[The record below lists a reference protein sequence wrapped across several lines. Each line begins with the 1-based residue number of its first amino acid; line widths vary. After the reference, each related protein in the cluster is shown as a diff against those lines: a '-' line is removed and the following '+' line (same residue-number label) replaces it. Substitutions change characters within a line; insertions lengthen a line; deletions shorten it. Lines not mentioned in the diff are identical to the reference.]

1 MSDAFATILA
11 RLADGARLTAAE
23 AEAAVGPMMDGQVG
37 DAAIG
42 AFLMALRQRGETVD
56 EILGAA
62 RALRSRVTQVTA
74 PEDAIDTC
82 GTGGDGAHTFNIS
95 TAAAFIVAG
104 AGVPVA
110 KHGNRAQSSKC
121 GSADVLEALGL
132 RIDLAPEAVS
142 QCIRDV
148 GLGFMMA
155 PLHHPAMR
163 HVASARK
170 ALGFRTLFNLV
181 GPLANPA
188 GTRRQLIGVFD
199 RRWLVPM
206 AETLQRLG
214 TTRAWIVHGRDGLD
228 EITTTG
234 PTDIAVLDQGRIGE
248 FEIEPAAFGLARATL
263 ADLRGGDARQNADA
277 LTAVLE
283 GAPGAYRDIVLLNAA
298 AALVIAGRATTL
310 DKGLEVAQTSISSGR
325 ARDTLRRLAVLTQAL
340 ARTT

>member
-23 AEAAVGPMMDGQVG
+23 AEAAVGPMMDGQMS

-62 RALRSRVTQVTA
+62 RALRSRVAQVRA
-74 PEDAIDTC
+74 PDDAIDTC

-132 RIDLAPEAVS
+132 RIDLAPDAVG

-148 GLGFMMA
+148 GIGFMMA

-199 RRWLVPM
+199 RRWLVPV

-234 PTDIAVLDQGRIGE
+234 PTDIAVLDQDRIGE

-283 GAPGAYRDIVLLNAA
+283 GAPGAYRDTVLLNAA
-298 AALVIAGRATTL
+298 AALVIAGRAATL
-310 DKGLEVAQTSISSGR
+310 DKGLETARTSISSGR
-325 ARDTLRRLAVLTQAL
+325 ARDTLKHLA
-340 ARTT
+340 ARTQSLAGAT